1 MILACGYAQAHPS
14 AEGIAMQPDKSQ
26 HALSSLAIW
35 AALLAVYVV
44 WGSTY
49 LAIRFAVQTMPPF
62 LMASAR
68 FLIAGSVLY
77 AWRRLKGDPAPTTIE
92 WRSAAVVGLCLLLG
106 GNGGLVWAEQ
116 KVASSIAALLI
127 GATPLWMALIDTLR
141 PGGQKP
147 GVQTILGIVI
157 GFCGIVL
164 LINPTQAV
172 GSGESVDLVGAIV
185 LLAAAF
191 SWSAG
196 SLYSRKATLP
206 ASPLLGTAMEMLV
219 GGAALLVFGILVG
232 DVGRLD
238 VRSMA
243 PTSWLGLGYLIVF
256 GSWIGFSAY
265 TWLLRVAPT
274 PLVSTYAYVNP
285 VVAVVLGF
293 LLAGEALTA
302 RSILATAI
310 IVGAVIL
317 TTRRSPAKP
326 QPVIPPVPA
335 PQFADVPVEE

>member
-1 MILACGYAQAHPS
+1 
-14 AEGIAMQPDKSQ
+14 MQPDKSQ
-26 HALSSLAIW
+26 NPPSPLAIW
-35 AALLAVYVV
+35 GAMLAVYIV

-49 LAIRFAVQTMPPF
+49 LAIRFAVETMPPF

-68 FLIAGSVLY
+68 FLVAGSILY
-77 AWRRLKGDPAPTTIE
+77 IWRRLKGDPAPTRIE
-92 WRSAAVVGLCLLLG
+92 WRSATIVGLCLLLA
-106 GNGGLVWAEQ
+106 GNGGVVWAEQ

-127 GATPLWMALIDTLR
+127 GATPLWMALIDALR

-147 GVQTILGIVI
+147 SVQTVLGIII

-164 LINPTQAV
+164 LINPTQAAGSV
-172 GSGESVDLVGAIV
+172 GSVDLVGAIV

-196 SLYSRKATLP
+196 SLYSRKAALP

-219 GGAALLVFGILVG
+219 GGVALLLFGLLVG
-232 DVGRLD
+232 DAGRLD
-238 VRSMA
+238 MRAIASA
-243 PTSWLGLGYLIVF
+243 SWLGLGYLIIF
-256 GSWIGFSAY
+256 GSLIGFSAY

-285 VVAVVLGF
+285 VVAVVLGYF
-293 LLAGEALTA
+293 IANEPLTV

-317 TTRRSPAKP
+317 TTRRSAPKS
-326 QPVIPPVPA
+326 QPVIASVTT
-335 PQFADVPVEE
+335 PQLADVSIEE

>member
-1 MILACGYAQAHPS
+1 
-14 AEGIAMQPDKSQ
+14 MQSEQSQ
-26 HALSSLAIW
+26 PAPSSLAIG
-35 AALLAVYVV
+35 AALLAVYIV

-77 AWRRLKGDPAPTTIE
+77 IWRRLKGDPAPTKIE
-92 WRSAAVVGLCLLLG
+92 WRSAAIVGLCLLLG

-116 KVASSIAALLI
+116 HVASSIAALLI
-127 GATPLWMALIDTLR
+127 GATPLWMALIDALR
-141 PGGQKP
+141 PHGQKP
-147 GVQTILGIVI
+147 SVRTVLGIII
-157 GFCGIVL
+157 GFCGITL
-164 LINPTQAV
+164 LINPTQVAGV
-172 GSGESVDLVGAIV
+172 ESVDPLGAIV
-185 LLAAAF
+185 LLGAAF

-196 SLYSRKATLP
+196 SLYSRKAVLP

-219 GGAALLVFGILVG
+219 GGAALLVFGVLVG
-232 DVGRLD
+232 DLRMLNVAAI
-238 VRSMA
+238 A
-243 PTSWLGLGYLIVF
+243 PAAWLGLGYLIVF
-256 GSWIGFSAY
+256 GSWIGFTAY

-293 LLAGEALTA
+293 LIADEPLTA
-302 RSILATAI
+302 RSLLATVI
-310 IVGAVIL
+310 IVGAVVL

-326 QPVIPPVPA
+326 QPVIPTTPS
-335 PQFADVPVEE
+335 PQLANVSIIDE

>member
-1 MILACGYAQAHPS
+1 
-14 AEGIAMQPDKSQ
+14 MQPDKSRG
-26 HALSSLAIW
+26 APSSLAIW
-35 AALLAVYVV
+35 AALLAVYIV

-68 FLIAGSVLY
+68 FLMAGSALY
-77 AWRRLKGDPAPTTIE
+77 IWRRLKGDPAPVRVE
-92 WRSAAVVGLCLLLG
+92 WRSAAVVGLCLLLV

-116 KVASSIAALLI
+116 RIASSIAALLI
-127 GATPLWMALIDTLR
+127 ASTPLWMALIDALR

-147 GVQTILGIVI
+147 GLQTILGIVV

-164 LINPTQAV
+164 LINPLQA
-172 GSGESVDLVGAIV
+172 SGHGVDLLGAV
-185 LLAAAF
+185 VSLGAAF

-196 SLYSRKATLP
+196 SLYSRKARLP
-206 ASPLLGTAMEMLV
+206 SSPLLGTSMEMLI
-219 GGAALLVFGILVG
+219 GGAALLLLSLLTGEPARVQWASI
-232 DVGRLD
+232 
-238 VRSMA
+238 STA
-243 PTSWLGLGYLIVF
+243 SWLGLGYLIVF
-256 GSWIGFSAY
+256 GSWIGFTAY

-293 LLAGEALTA
+293 LLAGEPLTA
-302 RSILATAI
+302 RSLLATAI

-326 QPVIPPVPA
+326 QPVIPTVAA
-335 PQFADVPVEE
+335 PQFADVCIEE

>member
-1 MILACGYAQAHPS
+1 M
-14 AEGIAMQPDKSQ
+14 
-26 HALSSLAIW
+26 
-35 AALLAVYVV
+35 LAVYIV

-77 AWRRLKGDPAPTTIE
+77 IWRRLKGDPAPTKIE
-92 WRSAAVVGLCLLLG
+92 WRSAAIVGLCLLLG

-116 KVASSIAALLI
+116 HVASSIAALLI
-127 GATPLWMALIDTLR
+127 GATPLWMALIDALR

-147 GVQTILGIVI
+147 SLQTVLGIII
-157 GFCGIVL
+157 GFCGIAL
-164 LINPTQAV
+164 LINPTQVA
-172 GSGESVDLVGAIV
+172 GGGESVDLVGAIV
-185 LLAAAF
+185 LLGAAF
-191 SWSAG
+191 AWSAG
-196 SLYSRKATLP
+196 SLYSRKAALP

-219 GGAALLVFGILVG
+219 GGAALLLFGILVG
-232 DVGRLD
+232 DVGRLHL
-238 VRSMA
+238 RAIA
-243 PTSWLGLGYLIVF
+243 PASWLGLGYLVVF

-293 LLAGEALTA
+293 LLADEPLTA
-302 RSILATAI
+302 RSILATVI

-317 TTRRSPAKP
+317 TTRKPATKP
-326 QPVIPPVPA
+326 QPAIPAVPS
-335 PQFADVPVEE
+335 PQFADVTIEK